1 MPSAT
6 RRAVGARVARGVAF
20 VALFV
25 QPGATLAAAWFAEP
39 TISFGAEKHSNI
51 TLTTGEHDDVTVL
64 RATPAIRLGTQT
76 EAASTDVNASVN
88 VLRYPGNDGL
98 DRESF
103 NAGAATRYDGDQVGG
118 RYGYN
123 AGINFAQESLL
134 DTNLILN
141 PDVGLA
147 QTAVTRRTSS
157 LSGGFRWSLSPYTSA
172 QIRGSWSDTKYS
184 DDPLQQFFDFKS
196 YAPELEITWIATD
209 RLRLVGSLSYA
220 NSIFP
225 DTNSGSLPPAP
236 QRLSEPDNHTESRT
250 TSGQLGA
257 RYALTPK
264 MDINA
269 SVGGRNTQT
278 DSVQYQTVAI
288 ILGTPFFDNVTVESE
303 SSGTVYDLTY
313 SWRPDEH
320 TQLDITAGQNVTPSG
335 QSAGLLARSFRGV
348 YSYSL
353 TERLSLGLTLN
364 KSRVRSD
371 AGTINFVGSADRDY
385 FRGDARVSYRLSE
398 TWRLDA
404 SYSRARQ
411 QYVNTTDVATNDF
424 VGMTL
429 AWTPLRRYFSR

>member
-6 RRAVGARVARGVAF
+6 RRAVGARVARVAF

-25 QPGATLAAAWFAEP
+25 QPGATLAAEWFTEP

-51 TLTTGEHDDVTVL
+51 TLTTLEHDDVTVL

-76 EAASTDVNASVN
+76 EAAGTDLNASLSI
-88 VLRYPGNDGL
+88 LRYPGNDQL
-98 DRESF
+98 DKE
-103 NAGAATRYDGDQVGG
+103 NYNVGAATRYDGDQVGG

-134 DTNLILN
+134 DSNLILN
-141 PDVGLA
+141 PDLGLA
-147 QTAVTRRTSS
+147 RSAVTRRSSS
-157 LSGGFRWSLSPYTSA
+157 LSGGFRWLLSPYA
-172 QIRGSWSDTKYS
+172 LAEIRGSWSDTQYS

-196 YAPELEITWIATD
+196 YTPELVITWSATD

-236 QRLSEPDNHTESRT
+236 QRLSEPDSHTESRT

-257 RYALTPK
+257 KYALTPK

-269 SVGGRNTQT
+269 SVGGRNTKT

-313 SWRPDEH
+313 SWRPDER

-364 KSRVRSD
+364 SSRARSD
-371 AGTINFVGSADRDY
+371 AGTINFVGNADRDY